1 MSNASSAIKISTA
14 LDYASG
20 TADRNGTILDMKG
33 FEAVMIIVKMAT
45 IAAGATTSMKVQQGA
60 DSDLSD
66 AADLE
71 GSAITIADDDDDQIF
86 ICDLVKPTERYVRV
100 VMDKDAANATAE
112 SAVYAQYDPREKP
125 VTQTV
130 ADEVTYE
137 RLISPDEGTA

>member
-60 DSDLSD
+60 KSDLSD